1 MPTVRLQN
9 TKSNWHTGDGD
20 GQRRKILQFVLE
32 FTRRQGL
39 LAQLPGDRGGTWTR
53 SVHGVLPRL
62 SAEAGR
68 LLRREAGQPRTIVE
82 GPGPVPR
89 AESDGVEIPLI
100 GQIAADVPIEAK
112 ELAEE
117 TFLP

>member
-1 MPTVRLQN
+1 V
-9 TKSNWHTGDGD
+9 TG
-20 GQRRKILQFVLE
+20 
-32 FTRRQGL
+32 
-39 LAQLPGDRGGTWTR
+39 
-53 SVHGVLPRL
+53 SVARFSSSL
-62 SAEAGR
+62 
-68 LLRREAGQPRTIVE
+68 
-82 GPGPVPR
+82 PR

>member
-1 MPTVRLQN
+1 VTGSVARFSSSFWSSRAARGYSPSYREIAEELGPAVSTV
-9 TKSNWHTGDGD
+9 SYHVS
-20 GQRRKILQFVLE
+20 VLKQE
-32 FTRRQGL
+32 G
-39 LAQLPGDRGGTWTR
+39 
-53 SVHGVLPRL
+53 
-62 SAEAGR
+62 

>member
-1 MPTVRLQN
+1 MRNRASRVRRDIRRRRKVMPTVRLQN

-39 LAQLPGDRGGTWTR
+39 LAQLPGDRGGTWPAVSTVSYHV
-53 SVHGVLPRL
+53 SVLKQEG
-62 SAEAGR
+62 

-89 AESDGVEIPLI
+89 AES
-100 GQIAADVPIEAK
+100 
-112 ELAEE
+112 
-117 TFLP
+117 